1 LGVAVGTLETVGR
14 QAEKDPGIAH
24 LACPFCA
31 SYEVARMFIA
41 SVNLDSCECSA
52 CGARWDEDRGS
63 GEYRG
68 RAARASVLLPRPD

>member
-1 LGVAVGTLETVGR
+1 M
-14 QAEKDPGIAH
+14 
-24 LACPFCA
+24 ACPFCA

-52 CGARWDEDRGS
+52 CGARWDEDRES

-68 RAARASVLLPRPD
+68 RAIRASVLLPRPD